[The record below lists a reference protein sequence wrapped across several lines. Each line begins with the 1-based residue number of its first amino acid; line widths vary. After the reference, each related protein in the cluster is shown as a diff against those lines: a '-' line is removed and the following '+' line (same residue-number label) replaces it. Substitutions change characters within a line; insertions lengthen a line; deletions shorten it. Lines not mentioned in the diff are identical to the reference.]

1 MTKKKIFVVAL
12 AVCLIAILSAG
23 SLAWFSAQ
31 DSVKNEFFVATS
43 DDDTKDEIFSV
54 DVLERIDQ
62 DKDGV
67 YDATLTSPNGYDYKE
82 ILPGDK
88 LVKEP
93 FVRNTG
99 FYDQYIRVTLTI
111 SDATAW
117 INAVGID
124 FKIEDVF
131 EDFDATKWNHIEK
144 KIEGEPDTITYVLY
158 YNGILDGDDTTNDTP
173 ADVNQVTLFTHVNI
187 PESLTQEQA
196 AAFKGDFSIDIK
208 ADAVQTENVV
218 PAGTAAEDAAWEAFK
233 TVEGRTVNP

>member
-12 AVCLIAILSAG
+12 AVCMIAILSAG

-31 DSVKNEFFVATS
+31 DSVKNEFFIAAS
-43 DDDTKDEIFSV
+43 DDLNKDDIFSV
-54 DVLERIDQ
+54 DVMERIDQ

-67 YDATLTSPNGYDYKE
+67 YDATLTSPEGYDYKE

-99 FYDQYIRVTLTI
+99 FYDQYIRVTVTI

-117 INAVGID
+117 INAMGLD
-124 FKIEDVF
+124 FEIEKVF
-131 EDFDATKWNHIEK
+131 EGFDATKWNNISK
-144 KIEGEPDTITYVLY
+144 DIAGETDTITYVLY
-158 YNGILDGDDTTNDTP
+158 YNGILDGSDTSNDSQTD
-173 ADVNQVTLFTHVNI
+173 ANQVTLFTHVNI
-187 PESLTQEQA
+187 PQSLTQEQA
-196 AAFKGDFSIDIK
+196 AAFKGDFSISIK

-218 PAGTAAEDAAWEAFK
+218 PAGTAAEDAAWAAFQ
-233 TVEGRTVNP
+233 TVEG

>member
-31 DSVKNEFFVATS
+31 DSVKNEFFIATS
-43 DDDTKDEIFSV
+43 DDDTKEEIFSV

-67 YDATLTSPNGYDYKE
+67 YDATLSSPEGYDYKE
-82 ILPGDK
+82 ILPGAK

-117 INAVGID
+117 INAMGLD
-124 FKIEDVF
+124 FAIENVF
-131 EDFDATKWNHIEK
+131 DGYDATAWNHISK
-144 KIEGEPDTITYVLY
+144 DINGETDTITYVLY
-158 YNGILDGDDTTNDTP
+158 FNGILDGDDTTNDAQT
-173 ADVNQVTLFTHVNI
+173 DVKQVTLFTHVNI

-196 AAFKGDFSIDIK
+196 AAFKGDFSISVK

-218 PAGTAAEDAAWEAFK
+218 PAGTAAEDAAWAAFR
-233 TVEGRTVNP
+233 TVEG

>member
-1 MTKKKIFVVAL
+1 MTKKKIFVIAL
-12 AVCLIAILSAG
+12 AVCMLAILSAG

-31 DSVKNEFFVATS
+31 DSVKNEFFIAAS
-43 DDDTKDEIFSV
+43 DDLNKDDIFSV

-67 YDATLTSPNGYDYKE
+67 YDATLTSPEGYDYKE
-82 ILPGDK
+82 VLPGDK

-124 FKIEDVF
+124 FKVEDVF
-131 EDFDATKWNHIEK
+131 QNFDATKWNHIEK
-144 KIEGEPDTITYVLY
+144 KIEGETDTVTYVLY
-158 YNGILDGDDTTNDTP
+158 YTGILDGADTTNDA
-173 ADVNQVTLFTHVNI
+173 ADDVSDITLFTHVNI
-187 PESLTQEQA
+187 PQSLTQEQA
-196 AAFKGDFSIDIK
+196 AAFEGGFSIDIK
-208 ADAVQTENVV
+208 AEAVQTENVV
-218 PAGTAAEDAAWEAFK
+218 PAGTASADAAWAAFQ
-233 TVEGRTVNP
+233 TVEG

>member
-12 AVCLIAILSAG
+12 AVCLIAILSAS

-31 DSVKNEFFVATS
+31 DSVKNEFFIAAS
-43 DDDTKDEIFSV
+43 DDLNKDDIFSV

-62 DKDGV
+62 NKDGV
-67 YDATLTSPNGYDYKE
+67 YDATLTSPEGYDYKE

-99 FYDQYIRVTLTI
+99 FYDQYIRVTVTI

-117 INAVGID
+117 INAVGVD

-131 EDFDATKWNHIEK
+131 EDFDATKWNHISK

-158 YNGILDGDDTTNDTP
+158 YNGILDGADTTNDTQT
-173 ADVNQVTLFTHVNI
+173 DLNQVTLFTHVNI
-187 PESLTQEQA
+187 PKSLTQEQA

-208 ADAVQTENVV
+208 AEAVQTENVGSN
-218 PAGTAAEDAAWEAFK
+218 AFEAFA
-233 TVEGRTVNP
+233 TVGM